1 MKYATYYEA
10 TKLMTLEDTR
20 KLEQRLEEE
29 NGEGRKS
36 IVAVRKVNF
45 IIDGGN
51 PSYCICMKD
60 NNTDTLLLAK
70 RAVQN
75 TVTYRSYAEITKEQS
90 MMILAGNV
98 EWMKDSKVELFK
110 DFYLQYSF
118 NRARQGYIEES
129 LREVIVYNN
138 KHTLLID
145 SARRRVLGRGTDFF
159 DRELWMEELP
169 RDTVRIAYR
178 RETKIPSMVAG
189 IAHMSQT
196 RLTDSAAAV

>member
-60 NNTDTLLLAK
+60 NNTGTLLLLTGCSD
-70 RAVQN
+70 
-75 TVTYRSYAEITKEQS
+75 TVTYRSYAEITRNKHDDPD
-90 MMILAGNV
+90 GNV
-98 EWMKDSKVELFK
+98 E
-110 DFYLQYSF
+110 
-118 NRARQGYIEES
+118 
-129 LREVIVYNN
+129 
-138 KHTLLID
+138 
-145 SARRRVLGRGTDFF
+145 
-159 DRELWMEELP
+159 
-169 RDTVRIAYR
+169 
-178 RETKIPSMVAG
+178 
-189 IAHMSQT
+189 
-196 RLTDSAAAV
+196 

>member
-1 MKYATYYEA
+1 MKAW
-10 TKLMTLEDTR
+10 
-20 KLEQRLEEE
+20 QH
-29 NGEGRKS
+29 
-36 IVAVRKVNF
+36 F
-45 IIDGGN
+45 
-51 PSYCICMKD
+51 
-60 NNTDTLLLAK
+60 NT
-70 RAVQN
+70 
-75 TVTYRSYAEITKEQS
+75 ITKHKLIV
-90 MMILAGNV
+90 MMILTGNV

-189 IAHMSQT
+189 IAHMALPGTGQNSSDFREIRGLWQ
-196 RLTDSAAAV
+196 